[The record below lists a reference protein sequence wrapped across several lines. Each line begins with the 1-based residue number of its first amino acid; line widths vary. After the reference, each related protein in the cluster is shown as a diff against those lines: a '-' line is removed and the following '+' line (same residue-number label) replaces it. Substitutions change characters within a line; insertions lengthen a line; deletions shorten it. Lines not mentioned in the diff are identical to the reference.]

1 MSNTQNYLKKG
12 ILIDNSLPPF
22 KELLRGIRNYSGLLQ
37 MQPSHYSY
45 SPRPVESNKS
55 RQLSYVSS
63 VIGTDEGAMRSSRL
77 LSVGLTLFMNKKRER
92 LQFDTLAKVSGSQ
105 YYNSPDSVK
114 KKEED
119 ILSFLT
125 WFLPGH
131 ATLADCLSEMN
142 ANLLRGKLKGSKNL
156 STEILF
162 SQDLQR
168 NEVAITRDE
177 FKKWVIDIPDVLYNN
192 ISTSLEKFSLILH
205 ELKIMKYNYKLEN
218 EIEIRDHK
226 EQEQWLYKKECDSPN
241 HQHIGANSRCVNNN
255 TGEGDY
261 EDRELTESPPTKNKL
276 HLPRGPNKQK
286 IRKPRTK
293 CHNIKKQKI
302 KCNHCEST
310 ETPEWR
316 RGPDGSRTLC
326 NACGL
331 FYSKLTK
338 RYGTE
343 DAVVIMKSRKTEGL
357 ISDRTIPSLDA
368 LKRMVGDT

>member
-1 MSNTQNYLKKG
+1 ME
-12 ILIDNSLPPF
+12 ILIYDSLPPF

-37 MQPSHYSY
+37 MQPNHYSY
-45 SPRPVESNKS
+45 SSRPDESNKS

-63 VIGTDEGAMRSSRL
+63 VIEEDVFRSSRL
-77 LSVGLTLFMNKKRER
+77 LSVGLNSFLNEKRER

-105 YYNSPDSVK
+105 YYNSPDTVK

-131 ATLADCLSEMN
+131 ATLDDCFSEMN
-142 ANLLRGKLKGSKNL
+142 ANLLRVRLKESKNL
-156 STEILF
+156 PTEVLF
-162 SQDLQR
+162 CQDLQK
-168 NEVAITRDE
+168 NEFAITRDD

-192 ISTSLEKFSLILH
+192 ISTSLETLSLVLH

-218 EIEIRDHK
+218 EIENKHK
-226 EQEQWLYKKECDSPN
+226 EQEQWMYKKEWDSPN
-241 HQHIGANSRCVNNN
+241 HHHMGTSSIRVCNSA
-255 TGEGDY
+255 GESDY
-261 EDRELTESPPTKNKL
+261 EDRELTESPPNNKIYL
-276 HLPRGPNKQK
+276 SKGSDKQK
-286 IRKPRTK
+286 VRKPRTK
-293 CHNIKKQKI
+293 FQYMKKQRI
-302 KCNHCEST
+302 KCNHCESV

-338 RYGTE
+338 RYGVE
-343 DAVVIMKSRKTEGL
+343 DAMVIMKNRKTEGL
-357 ISDRTIPSLDA
+357 INDRTIPSLDT
-368 LKRMVGDT
+368 LKKMVCDT